1 MIRRP
6 TRPAIRSAVPL
17 LLLASC
23 AGGTIVSLRTAAVP
37 TLALGSHVVLA
48 LQIALAFF
56 YGSLLLLV
64 PLVRALEGDLPIEL
78 TLRGARWSE
87 EFRGVGDELA
97 VRQRYEEMRSDRLES
112 DLREKVK
119 TLGEQVESLDRSQ
132 KKFFS
137 ETAAKFAAFEEKV

>member
-23 AGGTIVSLRTAAVP
+23 AGGAIVSLRTANVP
-37 TLALGSHVVLA
+37 TLALGSQVVLA

-64 PLVRALEGDLPIEL
+64 PLLRALDGDLPIEL
-78 TLRGARWSE
+78 SLRGARWSE

-97 VRQRYEEMRSDRLES
+97 ARQKNEEMRSDRIES
-112 DLREKVK
+112 NLREQVQA
-119 TLGEQVESLDRSQ
+119 LGEQVELLDRSQ
-132 KKFFS
+132 KKFFR
-137 ETAAKFAAFEEKV
+137 ETAAKVAAFEEKV